1 MSRLQDKYIKEVK
14 PKFKE
19 ELGIKN
25 DLEIPRLQKI
35 VINMGI
41 GEAKDNQSVLDK
53 AMLNLSGLSGQLAV
67 VTRAKR
73 SIANFKLSKGQ
84 TIGAMVSLRGER
96 MYEFFDKL
104 VSIVL
109 PKVRDFRGV
118 SEESFDQSGNYTLG
132 LQEQLIF
139 PEVNYKN
146 IDKVRGMAI
155 SIITTAK
162 DKQQGKR
169 LLELLGMPFRKSLKG
184 VVESK

>member
-1 MSRLQDKYIKEVK
+1 MSRLQDKYIKEVM

-25 DLEIPRLQKI
+25 DLKIPRLQKI

-41 GEAKDNQSVLDK
+41 GEAKDDQGVLDK
-53 AMLNLSGLSGQLAV
+53 AMLNLSDLSGQLAV
-67 VTRAKR
+67 VTRSKR

-84 TIGAMVSLRGER
+84 TIGVMVSLRGER

-104 VSIVL
+104 VNIVL

-169 LLELLGMPFRKSLKG
+169 LLELFGMPFRKS
-184 VVESK
+184 